1 MTRVYLCGCN
11 VCNHNVVAAIP
22 IISTQ
27 GPSEAEIILQTLR
40 CPLVL
45 MLKPVVQSKQNV
57 NLYSALQSHSNP
69 VNKLQRSSD

>member
-27 GPSEAEIILQTLR
+27 GPSEAEIILQTLPSR
-40 CPLVL
+40 INVKTGCSIKTKRKPLL
-45 MLKPVVQSKQNV
+45 GSPIPQ
-57 NLYSALQSHSNP
+57 
-69 VNKLQRSSD
+69 